1 MDSRASGIVRTLA
14 VCLSIGFAAAVI
26 KIIYGKTTHTLT
38 FVADGIHM
46 MFDSAATLTGLIS
59 VIFSSKPP
67 DEGHPYGHYKIE
79 TVAATI
85 LALLLLFAAYEVG
98 MIAYH
103 RLLNPHVFPQFSFWG
118 LVIIL
123 ASMAINVAL
132 ARFESKRAKQLS
144 SHFLATDSMHN
155 LSDFF
160 IGLAVLIS
168 LISLHWQIPYVDSG
182 ASIAITFYLVYLSL
196 RLLAGSLKPL
206 VDSSVL
212 DPKQVEEVAASV
224 EGVLYSHHIRS
235 RGEKDHHFLD
245 LNLHLPGHITLEKA
259 HKIAHEV
266 EARLKAQFPGLVDV
280 VIHTEP
286 HGHPP
291 CEESEKPG

>member
-1 MDSRASGIVRTLA
+1 MELRAKGIVRTLA
-14 VCLSIGFAAAVI
+14 VCLSISIVAAVI
-26 KIIYGKTTHTLT
+26 KIIYGKRTHTLT

-46 MFDSAATLTGLIS
+46 LFDSAATLTGMIS

-98 MIAYH
+98 TIAYH
-103 RLLNPHVFPQFSFWG
+103 RLLNPHLFPQFSFWG
-118 LVIIL
+118 LTIIVL
-123 ASMAINVAL
+123 SMLINVAL
-132 ARFESKRAKQLS
+132 ARYEAQRAKQLS

-155 LSDFF
+155 QSDFF

-168 LISLHWQIPYVDSG
+168 LGSVRWQIPYVDAG

-196 RLLAGSLKPL
+196 RLILVNLKPL

-212 DPKQVEEVAASV
+212 DPRQVEAVAASV
-224 EGVLYSHHIRS
+224 DGVLYSHHMRR

-245 LNLHLPGHITLEKA
+245 LNLHLPGHISLEKA

-266 EARLKAQFPGLVDV
+266 EAKLKAQFPGLVDV

-291 CEESEKPG
+291 CDDSSNS